1 MSLYYLMNKDAKI
14 ALLECINDSIYIKEI
29 YVRELPAIVNN
40 IDNFI
45 NSRSTIIGRSNLL
58 EMAKIAGM
66 NTRDAFLE
74 LSKAISITDTI
85 WINSIKNPTNWEK
98 VNPYSN
104 RISRIIADIAIDG
117 VQLYKNQNLASPS
130 PQYRIDGS
138 ADKCVKRI
146 NGTEGIYLYKT
157 NGELWHEVMAVR
169 PYSEYFASKFMNIL
183 DKNISKVDY
192 FIIESLT
199 YSGYIKPYT
208 YCKLFTSEKNGL
220 VEYSDSIY
228 NNVDLL
234 DLVKHLNN
242 RQNTKNVELIRDM
255 LMIDSLILNP
265 DRHKGNY
272 GFIIDNDRL
281 VIKQFTPIYDNDCS
295 LGSIISLQGK
305 SFEEAFNELKNNH
318 LPKTELGDYDDQALI
333 VMNKAWYRTLKSSPK
348 INLTRG
354 SLQGIS
360 QNRVDFINYLLNRRI
375 KEVVNLVEQK
385 YHLS

>member
-1 MSLYYLMNKDAKI
+1 MGLYYLMNKDAKI
-14 ALLECINDSIYIKEI
+14 ALLECINDSIYIKEM
-29 YVRELPAIVNN
+29 YVRKLPAIVNN
-40 IDNFI
+40 IDSLVSN
-45 NSRSTIIGRSNLL
+45 RSTVIGRSNLL

-98 VNPYSN
+98 VSPYSN

-117 VQLYKNQNLASPS
+117 VQIYRNQNLASPS

-138 ADKCVKRI
+138 ADKCVKRV
-146 NGTEGIYLYKT
+146 NGKEGLYLYKT
-157 NGELWHEVMAVR
+157 SGELWHEVMAVR
-169 PYSEYFASKFMNIL
+169 PYSEYFASKFIDIL

-192 FIIESLT
+192 YITEST
-199 YSGYIKPYT
+199 TDNGYIKPYA
-208 YCKLFTSEKNGL
+208 YCKLFTSEENGL
-220 VEYSDSIY
+220 VEYSDSVY
-228 NNVDLL
+228 NNIALL
-234 DLVKHLNN
+234 DLVKHLRNI
-242 RQNTKNVELIRDM
+242 QNTKNIKMIRDM

-265 DRHKGNY
+265 DRHQGNY
-272 GFIIDNDRL
+272 GFIIDNDSFI
-281 VIKQFTPIYDNDCS
+281 IKQFTPIYDNDCS

-305 SFEEAFNELKNNH
+305 SFDEAFNELKNNH
-318 LPKTELGDYDDQALI
+318 LPKTELGDYDDQAL
-333 VMNKAWYRTLKSSPK
+333 VSMNKAWYKTLKSSPK

>member
-14 ALLECINDSIYIKEI
+14 ALLECINDSIYMKET
-29 YVRELPAIVNN
+29 YVKELQAIVNN
-40 IDNFI
+40 IDSWVSN
-45 NSRSTIIGRSNLL
+45 RSTIIGRSNIL

-104 RISRIIADIAIDG
+104 RISRIIAEIAIDG

-130 PQYRIDGS
+130 PQYCIDGS

-146 NGTEGIYLYKT
+146 NGKEGLYLYKT

-169 PYSEYFASKFMNIL
+169 PYSEYFASKFMDIL
-183 DKNISKVDY
+183 DNNISKVDY
-192 FIIESLT
+192 FIIERLT
-199 YSGYIKPYT
+199 YNGYIKPYA

-234 DLVKHLNN
+234 DIVKHLKN

-272 GFIIDNDRL
+272 GFIIDNDSL

-375 KEVVNLVEQK
+375 KEIVTLVEQK